1 MAYVDGFVVPV
12 PKKNLQAY
20 RRLARKAGK
29 SGLVSGGAG
38 IARAE
43 QREENGDGQGNAG
56 RSKKR
61 RNQASACPANVPG
74 AFCRDVEPERAGGA
88 HRRRLQRREPR
99 DCPRTRCHVCA
110 RIVHQIAMG
119 LPRRLLPSLRGRHVV
134 TLHVADAAPFEIARG
149 DVAYHMSA
157 SPIVVRCQRH

>member
-99 DCPRTRCHVCA
+99 DCPCPPAAMCAPGSSTRLPWDSPGGSYHPFVAATWSLCTSPMPRLSRLPEVTW
-110 RIVHQIAMG
+110 RI
-119 LPRRLLPSLRGRHVV
+119 
-134 TLHVADAAPFEIARG
+134 T
-149 DVAYHMSA
+149 
-157 SPIVVRCQRH
+157 